1 MKVLE
6 NGRRALNW
14 MGIHFVDDE
23 PVSRRI
29 KLAQNASA
37 FIFAITFI
45 TIAMI
50 HVKTFFNLRTIN
62 PEEFF
67 FVLLQFVMTA
77 HGCSA
82 FVTVYTKCGLV
93 SMVFQGLTEI
103 YKKCK
108 QNET

>member
-1 MKVLE
+1 MKALG

-29 KLAQNASA
+29 MLAQNTTA

-45 TIAMI
+45 TIALT

-82 FVTVYTKCGLV
+82 FVTIYTKCGRV
-93 SMVFQGLTEI
+93 PMVFQELTEI
-103 YKKCK
+103 YGKCK
-108 QNET
+108 QHET